1 MKLRNLLL
9 AATLLAIPVAVKAQP
24 VVGPYVNLGVGFDYL
39 MKMSAHG
46 DDPAFSGSELD
57 GAPGAVG
64 VVSAGWGF
72 GYGFRAELELNER
85 YQQPDFTSFPANSGH
100 ATLNTYGA
108 MANAF
113 YDFDIGMP
121 WIYPYIGA
129 GAGYEF
135 TSLSSGTATNGTV
148 PGTTA
153 SIQDT
158 TRGGFA
164 AQGIAGASFP
174 IQSVPGLSITAEYR
188 FMGVF
193 SNEYFGA
200 NEAIGG
206 AAGPHTEFKLGPQYH
221 QAALV
226 GIRYA
231 FGVAPAVVQT
241 QQVTQAAAAPA
252 PAPARTY
259 LVFFD
264 WDKSDLTAR
273 ARQIISEAAQ
283 ASTQVATTKIQV
295 SGHADTSGTPQYN
308 QALSMRR
315 AQAVGA
321 ELVRDG
327 VAQNIIMI
335 QAFGDTRPLV
345 PTGPGVREPQN
356 RRVEIVLQ

>member
-1 MKLRNLLL
+1 MKLRNLML
-9 AATLLAIPVAVKAQP
+9 AATLLVVPIAVKAQP
-24 VVGPYVNLGVGFDYL
+24 VTGPYVNLGIGADFL
-39 MKMSAHG
+39 MRASAHG
-46 DDPAFSGSELD
+46 TDPAFAGSELK
-57 GAPGAVG
+57 GTFG
-64 VVSAGWGF
+64 VVGLISGGWGF
-72 GYGFRAELELNER
+72 GNGFRTELELNER
-85 YQQPDFTSFPANSGH
+85 YQNPGFTSFPAASGN
-100 ATLNTYGA
+100 ADVNTYGV
-108 MANAF
+108 MANGF
-113 YDFDIGMP
+113 YDFDVHVP
-121 WIYPYIGA
+121 WVYPYVGA
-129 GAGYEF
+129 GVGYEL
-135 TSLSSGTATNGTV
+135 TSLSSGTATNGTAPV
-148 PGTTA
+148 TSA
-153 SIQDT
+153 SIQSS

-164 AQGIAGASFP
+164 AQGIAGAAFP

-193 SNEYFGA
+193 NDEYFGA
-200 NEAIGG
+200 DETVGG
-206 AAGPHTEFKLGPQYH
+206 AAGPHSEFKLGTQYH
-221 QAALV
+221 QAALI

-231 FGVAPAVVQT
+231 FGVAPPPPPAP
-241 QQVTQAAAAPA
+241 APAPRAAPA

-273 ARQIISEAAQ
+273 AKQIISEAAQ
-283 ASTQVATTKIQV
+283 ASTSVATTKIQV
-295 SGHADTSGTPQYN
+295 SGHADTSGTPAYN

>member
-1 MKLRNLLL
+1 MN
-9 AATLLAIPVAVKAQP
+9 
-24 VVGPYVNLGVGFDYL
+24 GPYVSLGLGADYM

-46 DDPAFSGSELD
+46 SSPAFNNSQLKGTW
-57 GAPGAVG
+57 GVAG
-64 VVSAGWGF
+64 VVSGGWGF
-72 GYGFRAELELNER
+72 GNGFRAELELNER
-85 YQQPDFTSFPANSGH
+85 YQQPDFTSFPAASGSADVNS
-100 ATLNTYGA
+100 YGV
-108 MANAF
+108 MANGF

-121 WIYPYIGA
+121 WIYPYVGA

-135 TSLSSGTATNGTV
+135 TSLSSAAAHNGTA
-148 PGTTA
+148 PETTA
-153 SIQDT
+153 SLNST
-158 TRGGFA
+158 TRGGFG
-164 AQGIAGASFP
+164 AQGMIGASFP
-174 IQSVPGLSITAEYR
+174 IQAVPGLSITAEYR

-193 SNEYFGA
+193 NDEFFGA
-200 NEAIGG
+200 SESGAG
-206 AAGPHTEFKLGPQYH
+206 AAGTHTEFKLGPQYH

-231 FGVAPAVVQT
+231 FGAPPPPPPAPAPAPRM
-241 QQVTQAAAAPA
+241 AAA

-273 ARQIISEAAQ
+273 AKQIISEAAQ
-283 ASTQVATTKIQV
+283 ASTHVATTKIQV

-308 QALSMRR
+308 QGLSMRR

-356 RRVEIVLQ
+356 RRVEIVLK